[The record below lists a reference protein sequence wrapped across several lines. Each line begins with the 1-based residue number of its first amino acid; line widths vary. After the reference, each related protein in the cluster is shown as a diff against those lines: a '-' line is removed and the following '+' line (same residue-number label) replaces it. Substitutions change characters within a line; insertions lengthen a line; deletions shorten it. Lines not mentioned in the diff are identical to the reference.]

1 MLNIIISSIPINK
14 CSLLLYRFYLVDINF
29 ILVRMYDPT
38 WRRDVRPGFSI
49 RCPKVDGQWVVKEV
63 AAQEGSGVVSFPDDV
78 IYMYI

>member
-1 MLNIIISSIPINK
+1 
-14 CSLLLYRFYLVDINF
+14 
-29 ILVRMYDPT
+29 MYDPT